1 MKALAEQHPGWSFD
15 GVNPS
20 SDMLL
25 LARQTT
31 VADAHRIDLHQGDIC
46 AAPEGPFD
54 GAVCLVVFH
63 YIPLKER
70 VSTRRGICRRL
81 RSASRGRGGMLGGS
95 GLHRDYAVLPG
106 AQLPRGIAYRD

>member
-1 MKALAEQHPGWSFD
+1 
-15 GVNPS
+15 
-20 SDMLL
+20 MLL

-81 RSASRGRGGMLGGS
+81 RSASRGRGGILGGS
-95 GLHRDYAVLPG
+95 GFTGTTQFYQALSFRGDR
-106 AQLPRGIAYRD
+106 LPRLIK